1 MAKTLDA
8 RLQLAFTRR
17 LVSTKEGRAHVLA
30 TVADAESSG
39 EAQIFDRAL
48 ARVDDPELQTL
59 IKKHRADELR
69 HEQLFRD
76 RLAKTGA
83 TAAVPPELR
92 IIDRL
97 NAAVGGLLDQ
107 PIADDRGVMRA
118 YLLLQVIEER
128 AALQFPVMAEA
139 LRPVD
144 PGSSATFEAVLA
156 DERRHLKYCQAI
168 ARRYAPSE
176 AERAATLTEYR
187 RIEARAFKDNQLAT
201 GAHVISSGLMGRGPA
216 ALAWRV
222 LLSLSARREPQP
234 TSYAQTDLGATQ
246 GAPTEARA

>member
-8 RLQLAFTRR
+8 RLQLAFTQR
-17 LVSTKEGRAHVLA
+17 LVSTPEGRAHVLA

-48 ARVDDPELQTL
+48 AHVDDPELQTL

-76 RLAKTGA
+76 RLARTGIQV
-83 TAAVPPELR
+83 TVPPELR

-107 PIADDRGVMRA
+107 PITDGRGVMRA

-128 AALQFPVMAEA
+128 ATLQFPVMAEA

-144 PGSSATFEAVLA
+144 PGSAAVFEAVLA

-168 ARRYAPSE
+168 ARRYAPGE
-176 AERAATLTEYR
+176 AERAATLLEYR
-187 RIEARAFKDNQLAT
+187 QKEARAFKDNQLVT

-216 ALAWRV
+216 ALAWRF
-222 LLSLSARREPQP
+222 LLSLAGLREAPM
-234 TSYAQTDLGATQ
+234 TSYAQTELQPAGA
-246 GAPTEARA
+246 GVEARA